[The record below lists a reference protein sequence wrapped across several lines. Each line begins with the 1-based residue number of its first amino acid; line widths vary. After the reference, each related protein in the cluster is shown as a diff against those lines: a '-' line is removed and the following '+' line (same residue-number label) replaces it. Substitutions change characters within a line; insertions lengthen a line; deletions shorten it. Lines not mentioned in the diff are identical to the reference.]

1 VTKANKPTRSTVLDD
16 SGRRKF
22 LNTATFAGLA
32 GMSLGIGGCKSDDK
46 PGGATPATDAD
57 AAIDYSKYQVHPG
70 QLDEYYAF
78 SSGGHSGE
86 VRVYAL
92 PSGRLLK
99 RIPVFNVDCLV
110 GWGIT
115 NESKQIM
122 GTHADGTLKYWTGD
136 THHVHPSYT
145 DGTYDGRYLFVNDKI
160 HGRIARVRLDTM
172 ECDKITELPN
182 VQGFHGIFP
191 DKRDPLDSS
200 TIAPRACSA
209 AANFTFH
216 SPTMAVTWTI
226 RKAISAC

>member
-1 VTKANKPTRSTVLDD
+1 
-16 SGRRKF
+16 
-22 LNTATFAGLA
+22 
-32 GMSLGIGGCKSDDK
+32 M
-46 PGGATPATDAD
+46 
-57 AAIDYSKYQVHPG
+57 
-70 QLDEYYAF
+70 
-78 SSGGHSGE
+78 
-86 VRVYAL
+86 

-122 GTHADGTLKYWTGD
+122 GTHPDGTLKYWTGD

-191 DKRDPLDSS
+191 DKRLSS
-200 TIAPRACSA
+200 NPISPRRRYSA
-209 AANFTFH
+209 LTRECRGRVQAVRILAHLCRDLGAQSDRLHHDRSTQVGLH
-216 SPTMAVTWTI
+216 ALRRRGIHLPGSPAHVVARHRGRLCI
-226 RKAISAC
+226 RE